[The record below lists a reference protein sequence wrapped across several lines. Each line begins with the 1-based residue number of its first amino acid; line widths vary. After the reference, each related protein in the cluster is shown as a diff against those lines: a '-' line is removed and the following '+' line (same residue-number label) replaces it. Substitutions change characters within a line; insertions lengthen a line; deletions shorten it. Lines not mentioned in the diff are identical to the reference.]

1 MTILIKPYMT
11 EKTLA
16 GGVYNRF
23 AFVVNPDAN
32 KHQIKE
38 AVEKHFKV
46 NVVKVRTHK
55 QRPLTGRSYRTG
67 RTVTQK
73 ANIKIAIVELKDKQT
88 IDLFKTK

>member
-1 MTILIKPYMT
+1 MILIKPYMT

-16 GGVYNRF
+16 QGVFNRF
-23 AFVVNPDAN
+23 AFLVEPSAN

-38 AVEKHFKV
+38 AVEAHFKV
-46 NVVKVRTHK
+46 NVIKVWTH
-55 QRPLTGRSYRTG
+55 RARALHGRSYRTG

-73 ANIKIAIVELKDKQT
+73 PNSKVAIVELKDKQT